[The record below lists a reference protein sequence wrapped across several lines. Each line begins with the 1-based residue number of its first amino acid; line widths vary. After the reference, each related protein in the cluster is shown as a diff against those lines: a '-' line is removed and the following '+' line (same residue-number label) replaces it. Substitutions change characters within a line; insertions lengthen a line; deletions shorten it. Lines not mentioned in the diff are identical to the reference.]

1 MRDTLEELGL
11 TVSDVSYVNSPTI
24 PRDRLVD
31 TNPAL
36 GSTVAYGSTVAL
48 KMSSGEVEVPNV
60 VGMTQQE
67 AENTLTA
74 DALGLSVDINLV
86 TNDGNMTAGQVVD
99 QDVEPGETASQGQ
112 LISLDVAR
120 EEEEPSDDPSESES
134 PSESDSPS
142 ESESPSDEESSDDP
156 SEDESSDE
164 PSEEES

>member
-1 MRDTLEELGL
+1 
-11 TVSDVSYVNSPTI
+11 
-24 PRDRLVD
+24 
-31 TNPAL
+31 

-86 TNDGNMTAGQVVD
+86 TNDGSMTAGQVVD

-134 PSESDSPS
+134 DSPS

-156 SEDESSDE
+156 SEDES
-164 PSEEES
+164 